1 MCPLPWAD
9 RNFSIESEKK
19 NIIRQ
24 AESAMTNVI
33 WHENAEDEK
42 LSEIYGSEIRCI
54 TVFKHF
60 KLIYIIEAE
69 EQYRD

>member
-1 MCPLPWAD
+1 
-9 RNFSIESEKK
+9 
-19 NIIRQ
+19 
-24 AESAMTNVI
+24 MTKVI

-42 LSEIYGSEIRCI
+42 LTEIYGCEIRCI

-69 EQYRD
+69 EQCRN

>member
-1 MCPLPWAD
+1 
-9 RNFSIESEKK
+9 
-19 NIIRQ
+19 
-24 AESAMTNVI
+24 MTNVI

-54 TVFKHF
+54 IVFKHF